1 MRKKFFD
8 ILSNVFLI
16 ACIMST
22 IYMFFIYM
30 RVTSDDMVV
39 ALQNEVDY
47 PIYTGSNV
55 FEYWKSTLT
64 DEQKVL
70 YEEIKE
76 SYLQFKEQFGTKV
89 KKINDEDFDKVF
101 DAVVL
106 DHPEIFW
113 IDSYSTIITLNNYIN
128 TSKIIQLRYSYTKEE
143 AKEVK
148 ARIEPK
154 YNEIIE
160 EAKKRSTDY
169 DKIKYVHDKL
179 IEISQYHE
187 YTPDQVNSYQS
198 IVSIFDMGDTV
209 CAGYAYGFKFIM
221 DNLGIKAI
229 ASSDVSHE
237 EDQSRNHIW
246 NMVNLDGRWYNID
259 VTWDQNNGNGII
271 YNYFLKDNDE
281 FYKDHIMQ
289 EGIPQT

>member
-198 IVSIFDMGDTV
+198 IVSIFDI
-209 CAGYAYGFKFIM
+209 C
-221 DNLGIKAI
+221 
-229 ASSDVSHE
+229 
-237 EDQSRNHIW
+237 IW
-246 NMVNLDGRWYNID
+246 
-259 VTWDQNNGNGII
+259 
-271 YNYFLKDNDE
+271 F
-281 FYKDHIMQ
+281 
-289 EGIPQT
+289 